1 MCQTA
6 VVSDF
11 GGSSVHEADWPDLD
25 RLRSL
30 TDMANFSWNIKKKCR
45 PRGESIVS
53 ASQWGGAK
61 TLGKASEELM
71 PSEDSR
77 TAN

>member
-1 MCQTA
+1 M
-6 VVSDF
+6 SDSSCLTF
-11 GGSSVHEADWPDLD
+11 GSSVHGADWSDLD

-30 TDMANFSWNIKKKCR
+30 TNMANFGWNIKKKCR
-45 PRGESIVS
+45 PGGESIVS
-53 ASQWGGAK
+53 ASQWSDAK
-61 TLGKASEELM
+61 TLGKGPEELM

>member
-1 MCQTA
+1 MEQT
-6 VVSDF
+6 VRS
-11 GGSSVHEADWPDLD
+11 
-25 RLRSL
+25 RSL
-30 TDMANFSWNIKKKCR
+30 TDMANFGWNIKKKCR
-45 PRGESIVS
+45 PGGESIVS
-53 ASQWGGAK
+53 ASQWCCAK